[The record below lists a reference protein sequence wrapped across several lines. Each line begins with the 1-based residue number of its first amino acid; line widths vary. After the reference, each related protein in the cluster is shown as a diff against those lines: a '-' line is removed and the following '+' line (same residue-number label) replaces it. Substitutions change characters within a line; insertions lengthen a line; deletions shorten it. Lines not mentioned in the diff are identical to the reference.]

1 MGTRIIRSLAYLAAA
16 TLLLVIGA
24 ALMANF
30 NVQTAQ
36 AGGSPQPLYVLI
48 STKMA
53 ANAHFTIHT
62 TTQIGGLNSYL
73 VHSTSTG
80 VDYNVAWL
88 GTDFI
93 CIHKA
98 GMAAARM
105 LCLPYSSISGI
116 NF

>member
-1 MGTRIIRSLAYLAAA
+1 MATRVLRSLAYLTAA
-16 TLLLVIGA
+16 TLLLALGA

-36 AGGSPQPLYVLI
+36 AGGSPQALYVLLSDKI
-48 STKMA
+48 T
-53 ANAHFTIHT
+53 ANATFTIHT
-62 TTQIGGLNSYL
+62 NSSIAGLNSYL

-80 VDYNVAWL
+80 VDYNVAAL
-88 GTDFI
+88 GTDYI

-98 GMAAARM
+98 GLGAARM
-105 LCLPYSSISGI
+105 LCFPYSAISGI